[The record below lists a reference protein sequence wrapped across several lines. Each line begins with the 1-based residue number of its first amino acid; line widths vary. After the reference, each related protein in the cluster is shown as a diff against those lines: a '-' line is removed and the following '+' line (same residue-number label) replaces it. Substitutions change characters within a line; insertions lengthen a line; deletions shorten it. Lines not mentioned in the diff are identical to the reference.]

1 MNDPPSRDV
10 TEVRA
15 RWIFLWSGF
24 VWQFCWSS
32 YWTLFFIRVVI
43 DVGLDPLQL
52 VLLGTA
58 KEITILLVEIPTG
71 VVADLRSRRLSVII
85 GFLICGTAII
95 GAGVAQTFAV
105 LIVTQVLWAF
115 GTTFRS
121 GAETAWFTDELGS
134 VQRTDLVLPL
144 RGRVEALGSIIGLL
158 IAAVIASLVGLSIAL
173 ATVGA
178 LLVSWGLVLIVRM
191 PETDFER
198 HTASARQRFSQLLK
212 EGFEAS
218 RRPGLRVLL
227 ITTVMAG
234 FASEAVDRLGIA
246 RLDQIGFSDAIDVPL
261 LIGAAVILE
270 SLGAIAILFA
280 FGKRL
285 AGREVVRVMVVLH
298 IVTAI
303 GVAVLARVD
312 LLAIALAGVVAQG
325 MVREVARTAAVTWT
339 NHFTDRSNRATVH
352 SFVGQA
358 SSLGEISGGVGLGL
372 LAQQGGLG
380 AALSAS
386 ALIYLLAAAWTSRG
400 TSRWGSSAE

>member
-1 MNDPPSRDV
+1 MNDPPSRDS

-15 RWIFLWSGF
+15 RRIFLWSGF

-32 YWTLFFIRVVI
+32 YWTLFFIRVVV

-71 VVADLRSRRLSVII
+71 VVADLRSRRLSVIL

-95 GAGVAQTFAV
+95 GAGLAPTFAA

-134 VQRTDLVLPL
+134 VQRVDVVLPL

-158 IAAVIASLVGLSIAL
+158 IAAVIAALVGLSVAL
-173 ATVGA
+173 VTIGA
-178 LLVSWGLVLIVRM
+178 LLLSWGLVLIARM

-198 HTASARQRFSQLLK
+198 HTASARQRFGELLK

-227 ITTVMAG
+227 TTTVMAG

-285 AGREVVRVMVVLH
+285 AGRELVRVMVVLH
-298 IVTAI
+298 FITAI
-303 GVAVLARVD
+303 GVAVLSRVD
-312 LLAIALAGVVAQG
+312 LLAIALAGVIAQG
-325 MVREVARTAAVTWT
+325 MVRGVARTATVAWT

-372 LAQQGGLG
+372 LAQQSGLS
-380 AALSAS
+380 AALTAS

-400 TSRWGSSAE
+400 TARWRSPAR